1 MYIAVSTAV
10 IKKGLDMEHIRIFVE
25 HLIGMI
31 GIYGIAV
38 PILRHIIL
46 IVVTILIAWL
56 SDIIC
61 SKIFVPL
68 LSRITRHTT
77 AKWDDILFNEKFL
90 HSACHIVPA
99 IIVWALLPMT
109 FYQHPIVR
117 EILAR
122 LTAIYITIMGTRTVF
137 VFISGFDELDDQPR
151 RSRIQQYLRSF
162 CGVLK
167 ILMGFVAV
175 IVVVSIA
182 LNKSPMNLFA
192 GLGATSA
199 ILMLVF
205 KDIIT
210 DLVSGLRLTS
220 NDMVHRGD
228 WITVPGTQANG
239 IVQDITL
246 STVKVRNFDNTIVTV
261 SPSTLVS
268 GTFQNWIG
276 MQRSEGRRVQS
287 KFFIDF
293 RSIRKEEDGTNLG
306 RFRLAIE
313 EYLKGNKEINTKMI
327 IMVRLLEATN
337 CGLPLEVYFF
347 LKEKEAKAYEAH
359 LASIMEYIYAMAEDY
374 GIKIYQ
380 QYPEQ

>member
-1 MYIAVSTAV
+1 M
-10 IKKGLDMEHIRIFVE
+10 DHIRIFVE
-25 HLIGMI
+25 HFIGMI
-31 GIYGIAV
+31 GVYGIAV
-38 PILRHIIL
+38 PILRHLIL
-46 IVVTILIAWL
+46 IVVTILIAWF

-68 LSRITRHTT
+68 LTRITSHTT
-77 AKWDDILFNEKFL
+77 VKWDDILFNEKFL

-175 IVVVSIA
+175 IIVVSIA
-182 LNKSPMNLFA
+182 LNKNPMNLFA

-205 KDIIT
+205 KDTIT

-228 WITVPGTQANG
+228 WITVPGTQADG
-239 IVQDITL
+239 VVEDITL

-261 SPSTLVS
+261 SPSALVS

-276 MQRSEGRRVQS
+276 MQESEGRRALR

-293 RSIRKEEDGTNLG
+293 RSIKKDENGTTNVG
-306 RFRLAIE
+306 RYRQAIE
-313 EYLKGNKEINTKMI
+313 EYLKGNKDINVKMM

-337 CGLPLEVYFF
+337 YGLPLEVYFF
-347 LKEKEAKAYEAH
+347 LKEKEWKTYEMQLSA
-359 LASIMEYIYAMAEDY
+359 IMENIYVMAEDY
-374 GIKIYQ
+374 DIKIYQ
-380 QYPEQ
+380 QFPQQK

>member
-1 MYIAVSTAV
+1 
-10 IKKGLDMEHIRIFVE
+10 MEHIRIFVE
-25 HLIGMI
+25 HIIGMI
-31 GIYGIAV
+31 GVYGIAV

-68 LSRITRHTT
+68 LTRITSHTT

-99 IIVWALLPMT
+99 IIVRALLPMI

-117 EILAR
+117 EVLAR

-175 IVVVSIA
+175 IIVVSIA
-182 LNKSPMNLFA
+182 LDKSPMNLFA

-205 KDIIT
+205 KDTIT

-228 WITVPGTQANG
+228 WITVPGTQADG
-239 IVQDITL
+239 VVQDITL

-276 MQRSEGRRVQS
+276 MQQSDGRRALR

-293 RSIRKEEDGTNLG
+293 RSIKKEENGTNLG
-306 RFRLAIE
+306 RYRQAIE
-313 EYLKGNKEINTKMI
+313 EYLQNNKNINVKMM
-327 IMVRLLEATN
+327 IMVRLLDATN
-337 CGLPLEVYFF
+337 YGLPLEVYFF
-347 LKEKEAKAYEAH
+347 LKEKDWKIYEMQLSA
-359 LASIMEYIYAMAEDY
+359 IMEHIYAMAEDFE
-374 GIKIYQ
+374 INIYQ
-380 QYPEQ
+380 QFPNQK